1 MKPDTL
7 TPEFLL
13 QFYNEVQDRSDD
25 YGLDVVDIERAA
37 RDRMPDPDDELA
49 ALDAKMEARGMIPL
63 SKMLK
68 SHGEMEKWMK
78 HAGVGSFDD
87 FTHWVAMKQR
97 EYMTLRMRYEVG
109 DKDKS
114 DDIYEWVFAHAA
126 AFDAVATELRGIAP
140 PEPTLDDEVG
150 GPAPGGM

>member
-1 MKPDTL
+1 MTNDNL

-13 QFYNEVQDRSDD
+13 EFYKEVQNRAEDHN
-25 YGLDVVDIERAA
+25 LNIVDIERAA
-37 RDRMPDPDDELA
+37 KANMPSPEDEVAL
-49 ALDAKMEARGMIPL
+49 LDAKMEARGMIPL

-68 SHGEMEKWMK
+68 SHGEMEKWLQ
-78 HAGVGSFDD
+78 HAGVRSFDD
-87 FTHWVAMKQR
+87 FTQWVAMKQR

-126 AFDAVATELRGIAP
+126 AFDAVATELRGITP
-140 PEPTLDDEVG
+140 PEPALDEAG
-150 GPAPGGM
+150 SPAPGGM